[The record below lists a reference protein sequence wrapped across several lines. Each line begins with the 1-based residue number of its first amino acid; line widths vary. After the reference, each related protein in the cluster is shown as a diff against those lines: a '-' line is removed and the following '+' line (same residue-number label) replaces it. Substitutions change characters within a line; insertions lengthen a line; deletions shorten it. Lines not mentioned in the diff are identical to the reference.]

1 MVKIHAEFWS
11 IKGPSAP
18 NNRGSGVGP
27 YSHHLMTHLS
37 QFPPPSG
44 IGELRQK
51 YKRKV
56 MAVYKMDEFMN
67 KADINLIYDALQ
79 LLENYL
85 YDHAEKEGALDTDRM
100 GRIER
105 IREQLHKHT
114 QYKPKDERRIV
125 EI

>member
-1 MVKIHAEFWS
+1 M
-11 IKGPSAP
+11 P
-18 NNRGSGVGP
+18 
-27 YSHHLMTHLS
+27 
-37 QFPPPSG
+37 
-44 IGELRQK
+44 
-51 YKRKV
+51 
-56 MAVYKMDEFMN
+56 VYKMVDFMN

-85 YDHAEKEGALDTDRM
+85 YDHAEKEGTLDTDRM